1 MHEYW
6 IGTKIGQMIPPAIE
20 FAAFGCLKIRLIL
33 RIEIMVSPIFLEC
46 LYII

>member
-1 MHEYW
+1 
-6 IGTKIGQMIPPAIE
+6 MIPPAIE
-20 FAAFGCLKIRLIL
+20 FAAFGGLKIRFGL